1 MSTQPML
8 TRRHFLMTSA
18 SVVAGSL
25 LAACAVPAAAP
36 SGEAGEA
43 TTAGASAELI
53 ELTLMEPDRELGNN
67 VRAIRIERFN
77 NQMAEE
83 GKPWRVVDTV
93 GPATDNDLRT
103 KLTLD
108 AAAGT
113 LSDLFN
119 MHSSWVAD
127 FAAAGYL
134 YDMGPYLEQ
143 WEDWDQIYD
152 VLKPLATYDGKVV
165 GVPGGTTFTWY
176 YRKDVLEGAG
186 ISTEQPQT
194 WDDFYALCDQVKSST
209 SALPCGLP
217 GATPWGG
224 GTWAEGFRMVWLSF
238 DGTIFDEDEGKWV
251 VSSPNLLKA
260 LQVYETLAQNGWLTV
275 DELLTPNPWEPIK
288 YQMFP
293 AGDCVMVTGGD
304 WQWEFDWGPNGA
316 TPIEGLF
323 ERVDRWQFPAESG
336 GAFTYVEGSVGLGVA
351 ANTDSPDGCAEFV
364 TFINSND
371 LSCELLDIYVGGP
384 SSRKDFAD
392 ACPAYTE
399 VVNGKMHQ
407 ASQLFES
414 GRTYKFERTGTQRLA
429 DGIARATEDVITG
442 TLSAEEAMEAF
453 AEAMIDGLGDELAKR
468 A

>member
-1 MSTQPML
+1 MSTQPTL
-8 TRRHFLMTSA
+8 TRRHFLFASA
-18 SVVAGSL
+18 TVATGAL
-25 LAACAVPAAAP
+25 LAACAAPSAAPAP
-36 SGEAGEA
+36 SGDA
-43 TTAGASAELI
+43 AGAPAGELI
-53 ELTLMEPDRELGNN
+53 ELTLLGPDRELGNN
-67 VRAIRIERFN
+67 VRRIVVDRFN
-77 NQMAEE
+77 AQMEAD
-83 GKPWRVVDTV
+83 GKPWRVRDSV

-113 LSDLFN
+113 LPDLFN

-127 FAAAGYL
+127 FVAAGYL
-134 YDMGPYLEQ
+134 LDMGPYLEQ
-143 WEDWDQIYD
+143 WADWDKIYD
-152 VLKPLATYDGKVV
+152 VLKPLATYEGKIV
-165 GVPGGTTFTWY
+165 GIPGGTTFTWY

-186 ISTEQPQT
+186 IPIDQPQT
-194 WDDFYALCDQVKSST
+194 WDDFFAVCDQVKT
-209 SALPCGLP
+209 KTDAVPCGLP

-224 GTWAEGFRMVWLSF
+224 GTWAEGFRMVWLGF
-238 DGTIFDEDEGKWV
+238 DGPIFDEADGKWV

-293 AGDCVMVTGGD
+293 AGDCTLVTGGD

-323 ERVDRWQFPAESG
+323 ERVDRWQFPAEDG
-336 GAFTYVEGSVGLGVA
+336 NAFTYVEGSVGTGAA
-351 ANTDSPDGCAEFV
+351 ANTKSPEGCAEYV
-364 TFINSND
+364 TFSASND
-371 LSCELLDIYVGGP
+371 VNCETLDVYVGGP
-384 SSRKDFAD
+384 TNRRDFAD

-407 ASQLFES
+407 ASELFET

-429 DGIARATEDVITG
+429 DGIARATEDIITG
-442 TLSAEEAMEAF
+442 TLTAEQAMEAF
-453 AEAMIDGLGDELAKR
+453 ADAMIEGLGEEMAKK